1 MKKNTYKT
9 LIISLVIVAIAVV
22 AACIIVTVM
31 PVKRTSKATKY
42 DLNCV
47 TKIGGNPLKDCRVE
61 SDKCLIEVDGA
72 PNTYELH
79 PWEDCEE

>member
-1 MKKNTYKT
+1 MKKNNDKFILT
-9 LIISLVIVAIAVV
+9 ILVTAAITIVLL
-22 AACIIVTVM
+22 CIIVTVV
-31 PVKRTSKATKY
+31 PHAKPSKATKY

-47 TKIGGNPLKDCRVE
+47 TRIGGNPLKDCRVE

-72 PNTYELH
+72 PNTYELR